1 MSRWVWLGLGVA
13 ALASA
18 RAESLRLVAGEVDR
32 RDSLVE
38 LPAAAGGRYPPAYVA
53 VDGRVFPVQLDS
65 AGKGHL
71 ILDRLAAG
79 ESLKLEAAERPVV
92 GLIAAERQG
101 KTVVFK
107 TGGEVAPVTYQAEAG
122 EFPRG
127 GIDEKYRRGG
137 YVHPLVSPAGKVVS
151 GDFPEGHLHHHGV
164 WFAWTNTRF
173 QGRKPDFWNM
183 GAGTGKV
190 EFEALES
197 FGGGA
202 VFGELMGRHRYLDLT
217 ASPPVAA
224 LDEKWRMRV
233 LPPAG
238 GVPAVHRLDLTVRQE
253 CATEDP
259 LILPEYHYG
268 GLGFRGNQLWN
279 GAGNLIV
286 LTSDGETDRVKA
298 NATRARWCYVG
309 GLVDG
314 GPSGVAILGHPG
326 NFRFPE
332 PIRMHPGEPFFCF
345 APSQLGE
352 WRIEPGKAHVA
363 RYRFVVFDGAP
374 DRELIE
380 RWWRDYAEPVAVE
393 RE

>member
-1 MSRWVWLGLGVA
+1 
-13 ALASA
+13 
-18 RAESLRLVAGEVDR
+18 
-32 RDSLVE
+32 
-38 LPAAAGGRYPPAYVA
+38 
-53 VDGRVFPVQLDS
+53 
-65 AGKGHL
+65 
-71 ILDRLAAG
+71 
-79 ESLKLEAAERPVV
+79 
-92 GLIAAERQG
+92 
-101 KTVVFK
+101 
-107 TGGEVAPVTYQAEAG
+107 
-122 EFPRG
+122 
-127 GIDEKYRRGG
+127 
-137 YVHPLVSPAGKVVS
+137 
-151 GDFPEGHLHHHGV
+151 
-164 WFAWTNTRF
+164 
-173 QGRKPDFWNM
+173 
-183 GAGTGKV
+183 
-190 EFEALES
+190 
-197 FGGGA
+197 
-202 VFGELMGRHRYLDLT
+202 
-217 ASPPVAA
+217 
-224 LDEKWRMRV
+224 MRV

-238 GVPAVHRLDLTVRQE
+238 GVPAVHRFDLTVRQE

-332 PIRMHPGEPFFCF
+332 PIRVHPGEPFFCF